1 VATLQQQATASQQ
14 QVARL
19 QAAVTQLQAVV
30 ATMPSTIPANLTAL
44 SNAHSTNGG
53 VSLTGAITFIYS
65 PMHKDSLALHEAPVN
80 GWIARQP
87 PNFPIL

>member
-53 VSLTGAITFIYS
+53 VYWRDHIHIFA
-65 PMHKDSLALHEAPVN
+65 DAQ
-80 GWIARQP
+80 R
-87 PNFPIL
+87 